1 MLKGTPLDSSGVAR
15 SHGVSLSADRSTGS
29 AISIAEMG
37 RRSAMLPRTS
47 TAGAGSSARM
57 EDAEWAGWDS
67 KVDGGVAALS
77 YHADLERPEGKGLL
91 RMGLNRA
98 QGLVSP
104 TLPLNPWALCGQ
116 VRGNKKTNIPGP
128 RVQYSPSAELRFQV
142 YAQSIWT
149 G

>member
-1 MLKGTPLDSSGVAR
+1 MLKGTSLDSLGVAR

-77 YHADLERPEGKGLL
+77 YHVDLERPEGKGLL
-91 RMGLNRA
+91 RMVINRA

-104 TLPLNPWALCGQ
+104 TLPLNPGL
-116 VRGNKKTNIPGP
+116 
-128 RVQYSPSAELRFQV
+128 
-142 YAQSIWT
+142 YAAR
-149 G
+149 